1 MGSLRIERLMGSLRI
16 ERSSLCPDSGLW
28 LLPGK
33 RMVVGMVGIVTVG
46 EGIVTCHALWY
57 LSALVF
63 SFFSQEVVSP
73 GTAAPTA

>member
-1 MGSLRIERLMGSLRI
+1 MGSLRIERP
-16 ERSSLCPDSGLW
+16 SLCPDSGLW
-28 LLPGK
+28 LLPVK

-73 GTAAPTA
+73 GAAAPTA